1 MPAPSTDEPIV
12 VTPTMLRG
20 WRLPEPEGG
29 KDERGR
35 TLIIGGSRET
45 PGAVLLAAEAA
56 LRSGAGKLQVAT
68 VQSVAAMVAVAL
80 PEALVRGLPETP
92 SGAVSAKAADDVA
105 ELARDAS
112 SVLVGPGMSDVDEC
126 AEFVRLLAP
135 SLGRGVVV
143 DALALAA
150 VTADASVLH
159 RLDGQAVL
167 TPNPD
172 ELAQTL
178 HADPAGIEH
187 DPAGAAGRLARSARA
202 VVALGGTTSW
212 VAAPDGRCWRDET
225 GGPGLGVSGSGDV
238 RAGIVAGLMARG
250 AGADQAAVWATHLHG
265 RAGERLA
272 ASVGRL
278 GFLAR
283 ELPPEV
289 PRVLMEIDQ

>member
-1 MPAPSTDEPIV
+1 MPPPSTDEPIV

-56 LRSGAGKLQVAT
+56 MRSGAGKLQVAT
-68 VQSVAAMVAVAL
+68 VQSVAAQVAIAL

-92 SGAVSAKAADDVA
+92 SGAASAKAADDVA

-112 SVLVGPGMSDVDEC
+112 SVLVGPGMSDVEEC

-135 SLGRGVVV
+135 SLGGGVVV
-143 DALALAA
+143 DALALAG
-150 VTADASVLH
+150 VTADATLLH
-159 RLDGQAVL
+159 RMDGRAVL

-178 HADPAGIEH
+178 HEDPAGVED
-187 DPAGAAGRLARSARA
+187 DPDGGALRLARSARA
-202 VVALGGTTSW
+202 VVALGGATS
-212 VAAPDGRCWRDET
+212 
-225 GGPGLGVSGSGDV
+225 
-238 RAGIVAGLMARG
+238 
-250 AGADQAAVWATHLHG
+250 
-265 RAGERLA
+265 
-272 ASVGRL
+272 
-278 GFLAR
+278 
-283 ELPPEV
+283 
-289 PRVLMEIDQ
+289 